1 MEIAVCDDDT
11 RFAGQLEGLLTQYC
25 AEQEIDAHV
34 QCFNSAMRFLE
45 SDLPKYDLV
54 FLDVKIDK
62 ENGIETAHTFRR
74 RNEDAV
80 LIFVSAYLEY
90 APKGYEVDAF
100 RYILKDSIGT
110 DFPYCMGAAL
120 DKIRA
125 RAQRFSF
132 KTIDGNFVSVRLTDI
147 LYFESSN
154 HSVFLYV
161 KSANYRL
168 YNTLAAVMKQLNSED
183 FLQIHRCYYVNM
195 RNVAEVKGSTVVL
208 TNGEVLIGSRQNKKA
223 IQEKF
228 LSIQGEC

>member
-1 MEIAVCDDDT
+1 
-11 RFAGQLEGLLTQYC
+11 
-25 AEQEIDAHV
+25 
-34 QCFNSAMRFLE
+34 
-45 SDLPKYDLV
+45 
-54 FLDVKIDK
+54 
-62 ENGIETAHTFRR
+62 
-74 RNEDAV
+74 
-80 LIFVSAYLEY
+80 
-90 APKGYEVDAF
+90 
-100 RYILKDSIGT
+100 
-110 DFPYCMGAAL
+110 MGAAL